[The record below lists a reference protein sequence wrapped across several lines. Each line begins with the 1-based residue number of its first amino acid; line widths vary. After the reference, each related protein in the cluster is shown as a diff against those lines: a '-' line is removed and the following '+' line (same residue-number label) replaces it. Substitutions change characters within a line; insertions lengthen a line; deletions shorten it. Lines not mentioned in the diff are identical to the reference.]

1 MPWRHQFQ
9 TTGSIVFTP
18 GRLIWAE
25 RAGADYGCGLYIG
38 DFSACWV
45 GDRGPHYPHDLAQP
59 TIPSSRGMVAHDLAR
74 REDLVRDFILAASR
88 TYWRR
93 DHQQRAET
101 VAEGHCRRKAA
112 PRAIRFLIRR
122 EGCRHGEKGSAGLIA
137 ILRLFRRPYR
147 VEHDLRIG
155 GLCQRLCHFVA
166 VIALV
171 GVVAAKFF

>member
-59 TIPSSRGMVAHDLAR
+59 TIPSSRGTVAHDLAR

-88 TYWRR
+88 TYG
-93 DHQQRAET
+93 D
-101 VAEGHCRRKAA
+101 
-112 PRAIRFLIRR
+112 AIINSEPKR
-122 EGCRHGEKGSAGLIA
+122 S
-137 ILRLFRRPYR
+137 LR
-147 VEHDLRIG
+147 
-155 GLCQRLCHFVA
+155 
-166 VIALV
+166 VIADAMQPP
-171 GVVAAKFF
+171 GP